1 MLTTLLHADVTSLFA
16 TNELSKNPKKVMIIV
31 NIYKE
36 NFFQSIFQGTW
47 RTLMKFLGKMC
58 LKIMSI

>member
-36 NFFQSIFQGTW
+36 NFFQSIFQGT
-47 RTLMKFLGKMC
+47 
-58 LKIMSI
+58 